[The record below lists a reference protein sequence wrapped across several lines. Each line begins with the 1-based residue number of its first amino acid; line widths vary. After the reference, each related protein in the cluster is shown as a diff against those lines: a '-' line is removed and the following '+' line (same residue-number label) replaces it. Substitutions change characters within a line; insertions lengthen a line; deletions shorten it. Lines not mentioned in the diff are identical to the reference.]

1 MNRFLE
7 NQVQSDCCGC
17 SACVE
22 VCPKKCLTMGKN
34 DDGIIVP
41 IISNKDACIEC
52 GQCSK
57 VCPIENKIK
66 TSYRNKYYGAYS
78 DIPEDINFSASGGV
92 FPVLARWVIEQGG
105 VVYGAYLDG
114 EHDLY
119 HIKITEAKDIRKLQN
134 SKYFQSEIRETYKTC
149 QTDLQEGRLVLFTGT
164 PCQVQGLKLF
174 LKKDYENLLTADLI
188 CHGVPSKKMF
198 DAYVT
203 FLEKKHKG
211 KLTDIIFRDKKR
223 NGWSQTL
230 RYTMEY
236 PNGKRKDYYLLGR
249 LSEYFVAFQI
259 GALERESCYTCQFA
273 SMNRTGDISLGDFWG
288 YHKKRPDLRHD
299 KGLSLIISN
308 SAKGEKIIN
317 GLRNY
322 GACFI
327 EVDEESVK
335 VTGNRNIY
343 LPLKRPEIRDHV
355 YEELEQHGFEYIA
368 NMYFRKA
375 HTWQNKLKNFLPPVI
390 ANAFK
395 KKYYIVT

>member
-22 VCPKKCLTMGKN
+22 VCPKNCLTIGKN
-34 DDGIIVP
+34 DDGIIIP

-52 GQCSK
+52 GLCSK
-57 VCPIENKIK
+57 VCPVENKMK
-66 TSYRNKYYGAYS
+66 TSYSNTYYGAYS
-78 DIPEDINFSASGGV
+78 NIPEDINFSASGGI
-92 FPVLARWVIEQGG
+92 FPVLARWVIAQGG

-119 HIKITEAKDIRKLQN
+119 HIKITEAKDIKKLQN
-134 SKYFQSEIRETYKTC
+134 SKYFQSEIRETYRTC
-149 QTDLQEGRLVLFTGT
+149 KTDLQEGRLVLFTGT

-174 LKKDYENLLTADLI
+174 LKKDFENLLTADLI

-198 DAYVT
+198 DAYVA

-211 KLTDIIFRDKKR
+211 KLIDINFRDKKR
-223 NGWSQTL
+223 NGWSHTL

-236 PNGKRKDYYLLGR
+236 PNGKRKDYYFISR
-249 LSEYFVAFQI
+249 LSEYCMAFLSGSI
-259 GALERESCYTCQFA
+259 ARESCYTCQYA
-273 SMNRTGDISLGDFWG
+273 SMSRPGDITLGDFWR

-308 SAKGEKIIN
+308 STKGEKIIN
-317 GLRNY
+317 GLRNH

-335 VTGNRNIY
+335 ASGNGNLY
-343 LPLKRPEIRDHV
+343 FPVKRPKIRDHV
-355 YEELEQHGFEYIA
+355 YGELEQFGFEYIA
-368 NMYFRKA
+368 RLYFRKEQ
-375 HTWQNKLKNFLPPVI
+375 TLKNKLMNYLPPVV
-390 ANAFK
+390 ARVFR
-395 KKYYIVT
+395 KKYTIVC